1 MPSRKASVVTISH
14 SDAPEEAL
22 KMKESVLS
30 LVETDRVYESQI
42 GSVIGTHVGPGCIC
56 VQVFPE

>member
-1 MPSRKASVVTISH
+1 VTISH